1 MEVRACWNTIGER
14 TELPEKG
21 QLWAE
26 HRVTMGGWPRV
37 EGRVVGESENLGA
50 RWLSSLKTAKGI
62 QRNSWGEWAQGSN
75 LQKTGPGLWEGGER
89 MVWKQQGKAG
99 GPHRTCRVA
108 GNLRLRGE
116 GEDISQRL
124 TLSPWARKGP

>member
-1 MEVRACWNTIGER
+1 M
-14 TELPEKG
+14 
-21 QLWAE
+21 
-26 HRVTMGGWPRV
+26 